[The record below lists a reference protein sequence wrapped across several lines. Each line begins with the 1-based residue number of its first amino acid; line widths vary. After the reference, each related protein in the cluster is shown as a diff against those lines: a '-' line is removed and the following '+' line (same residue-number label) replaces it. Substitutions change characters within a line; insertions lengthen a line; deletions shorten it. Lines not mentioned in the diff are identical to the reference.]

1 MEQPRRYPDPDAVKY
16 AKTMPPRF
24 PCQMT
29 TDATG
34 RIYPMHHHGA
44 WIDKLGNGN
53 TDLDAGHWHHV
64 RSFKVESDPTDG
76 HTHELTMLPCG
87 AGAAQTV
94 ARPSAGVP
102 QHYTYGTQFAG
113 AGPSQLPEGRKPSV
127 LVYVV
132 GTIVSIGM
140 IAAGVWLMRKDGGGS
155 AE

>member
-53 TDLDAGHWHHV
+53 TDLDSGHWHHV

-87 AGAAQTV
+87 AGAARPV
-94 ARPSAGVP
+94 ARESAMVP
-102 QHYTYGTQFAG
+102 QYYQYGTQFAG
-113 AGPSQLPEGRKPSV
+113 PSVLPEGHKPSSGMLLLGAV
-127 LVYVV
+127 VSLGLV
-132 GTIVSIGM
+132 
-140 IAAGVWLMRKDGGGS
+140 AAGIWMMSGGD
-155 AE
+155 